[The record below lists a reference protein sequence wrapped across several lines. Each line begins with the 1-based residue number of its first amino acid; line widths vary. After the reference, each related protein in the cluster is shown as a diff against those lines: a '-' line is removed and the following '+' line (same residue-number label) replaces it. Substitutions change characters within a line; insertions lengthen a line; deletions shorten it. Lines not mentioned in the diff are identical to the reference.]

1 MYNENR
7 KVFIFME
14 VHVFMKRINPIR
26 NKRGTTL
33 VLYVITFS
41 VIAACASIVVDIG
54 VVAYKKAETVKATD
68 AAALAG
74 AQSILYGEEN
84 PIMTARE
91 YLEKNGVNPDD
102 ASIELLSGNTGVKVT
117 TKSNVNYVFA
127 QLLGF
132 DSTEVNAKATAK
144 VMAVTSVFRGIRPF
158 AIEEQEFEFG
168 TLYTLKE
175 GGGSGSNGNYGCL
188 ALGGTG
194 ASNYRFN
201 ILNGYDGELKV
212 GDYVT
217 TEPGN
222 MSNPTKSSVDE
233 LIDRCNHYPQCTYS
247 SFNSDCSR
255 VITVVIVDDLD
266 VNGRNRVQI
275 RGFASFLLQ
284 AVEGQGN
291 KCVVKGH
298 FVKSITQGEL
308 NEAQKNYGL
317 SGIKLTQ

>member
-1 MYNENR
+1 MKIFNSIRNR
-7 KVFIFME
+7 K
-14 VHVFMKRINPIR
+14 
-26 NKRGTTL
+26 GTTL

-54 VVAYKKAETVKATD
+54 IVAYKKAETVKATD

-74 AQSILYGEEN
+74 AQSLLNGGEN
-84 PIMTARE
+84 PIVMAKT

-102 ASIELLSGNTGVKVT
+102 ADIELLSGNTGIKVT

-132 DSTEVNAKATAK
+132 SSTEVNAEATAK
-144 VMAVTSVFRGIRPF
+144 VMAVSSVFGGIRPF

-194 ASNYRFN
+194 ASNYKFN

-222 MSNPTKSSVDE
+222 MSNPTKSSIDE
-233 LIDRCNHYPQCTYS
+233 LINRCNHNPKCTYGG
-247 SFNSDCSR
+247 FNPDCSR
-255 VITVVIVDDLD
+255 VVTVVIVDDLD
-266 VNGRNRVQI
+266 VNGRNTVRI
-275 RGFASFLLQ
+275 LGFASFFLL

-291 KCVVKGH
+291 QCQVKGH
-298 FVKSITQGEL
+298 FVKSVTQGEL
-308 NEAQKNYGL
+308 SEAQKNYGL